1 MENNRHLQTHA
12 TSLRTSI
19 YNQNRALTRT
29 SVVLCTVDRT
39 LRFCIYHT
47 RSTDRA
53 YHIHYRKLLVSLYQ
67 YVPLLGGFVM
77 ALIAGKPYTP
87 QSAGNSL
94 RKEVQTVGF
103 GTTRSTLAVSE
114 ETNVNTSTGVVRA
127 VVPLTA
133 AFTLTM
139 VEDARVPGTNITI
152 RVRFTASLRLAKTRF
167 TLCFDDEG
175 LRQE

>member
-1 MENNRHLQTHA
+1 
-12 TSLRTSI
+12 
-19 YNQNRALTRT
+19 
-29 SVVLCTVDRT
+29 
-39 LRFCIYHT
+39 
-47 RSTDRA
+47 
-53 YHIHYRKLLVSLYQ
+53 
-67 YVPLLGGFVM
+67 M

-152 RVRFTASLRLAKTRF
+152 RVRFTASLRLAKTRS
-167 TLCFDDEG
+167 TLCFDNEG